1 MDVNSYKQVVLDQQ
15 KEKSEIILTDL
26 ISRRGEV
33 YFDLN
38 SSLIGY
44 KVNSMKN
51 LLLLPILLLLLSSCM
66 VGKKYQPP
74 QPAVPENYRAANAK
88 TDTTALPNWWTLF
101 NDPVLDAL
109 IQKALANNP
118 DMLIAASR
126 IEEARLTLGNVKAS
140 FLPSF
145 GYNISAAT
153 SDVGIEARKVGASI
167 DGNVF
172 KGYGMMNWEIDLWG
186 KIRRSKKS
194 ALADLLSQEENRNA
208 LRISLIAQVAM
219 LYFQLQDFD
228 TRLSIAT
235 QTFQNR
241 KESAA
246 LIAERF
252 EKGYV
257 SEVDKLQ
264 AEQQEAL
271 AEVMIPNFTRAI
283 AQTENAIH
291 ILCGSLP
298 DAVERG
304 KNNQEHSAAPSIP
317 VGLPSQLLQ
326 RRPDIRSSEATL
338 HAQCERIG
346 IAQASM
352 YPSLSLTGLLG
363 LASPDLNMLL
373 KNDAFY
379 ASGIG
384 GLTGPLF
391 QFGQNRR
398 RVSIERTRTEV
409 AMQNY
414 QKTVLNAFREVNDAL
429 TAYHTYKQ
437 ECEIRQKQ
445 SEAARKAL
453 QLTYAL
459 YDHGYS
465 SYIEVMMQENNL
477 FDAELQASATLQQQL
492 SAYIQLYKALGGGF
506 F

>member
-1 MDVNSYKQVVLDQQ
+1 
-15 KEKSEIILTDL
+15 
-26 ISRRGEV
+26 
-33 YFDLN
+33 
-38 SSLIGY
+38 
-44 KVNSMKN
+44 
-51 LLLLPILLLLLSSCM
+51 M

-74 QPAVPENYRAANAK
+74 QPAVPENYRAANVA

-109 IQKALANNP
+109 IEKALANNP

-126 IEEARLTLGNVKAS
+126 IEEARLMLGNVKAS
-140 FLPSF
+140 FLPTFS
-145 GYNISAAT
+145 YNVNAAI
-153 SDVGIEARKVGASI
+153 SDVGISAQRTGASI
-167 DGNVF
+167 DGAVF
-172 KGYGMMNWEIDLWG
+172 KGYGIMNWEIDLWG
-186 KIRRSKKS
+186 KIRRSKQS

-208 LRISLIAQVAM
+208 LQVSLIAQVAM

-228 TRLSIAT
+228 TRLSIAE
-235 QTFQNR
+235 QTYQNR
-241 KESAA
+241 KESATI
-246 LIAERF
+246 IAERF
-252 EKGYV
+252 DKGYV

-264 AEQQEAL
+264 AEQQEA
-271 AEVMIPNFTRAI
+271 AAQVMIPNFTRAI
-283 AQTENAIH
+283 AQTENAIQL
-291 ILCGSLP
+291 LCGALP

-304 KNNQEHSAAPSIP
+304 KDNKEHIAAPSIP

-338 HAQCERIG
+338 HAQFERIG

-352 YPSLSLTGLLG
+352 YPTLSLTGLLG
-363 LASPDLNMLL
+363 LASPSLSTFL

-384 GLTGPLF
+384 SLTGPLF
-391 QFGQNRR
+391 YFGQNRR
-398 RVSIERTRTEV
+398 RVNIERSRTEE

-437 ECEIRQKQ
+437 EYEIRLKQ

-453 QLTYAL
+453 QLSYAL

-465 SYIEVMMQENNL
+465 SYIEVMTQENVL

-492 SAYIQLYKALGGGF
+492 TAYIQLYKALGGGF
-506 F
+506 

>member
-1 MDVNSYKQVVLDQQ
+1 
-15 KEKSEIILTDL
+15 
-26 ISRRGEV
+26 
-33 YFDLN
+33 
-38 SSLIGY
+38 
-44 KVNSMKN
+44 
-51 LLLLPILLLLLSSCM
+51 M

-74 QPAVPENYRAANAK
+74 QPAVPDNYRTANIQ
-88 TDTTALPNWWTLF
+88 TDTAALPNWWTLF
-101 NDPVLDAL
+101 NDPVLNTL
-109 IQKALANNP
+109 IEKTLTNNP

-126 IEEARLTLGNVKAS
+126 IEEARLTVGNVKAS

-145 GYNISAAT
+145 SYNLNAAT
-153 SDVGIEARKVGASI
+153 SNVGVNAQRVGASI
-167 DGNVF
+167 DGNAF
-172 KGYGMMNWEIDLWG
+172 KGYGALYWEIDLWG
-186 KIRRSKKS
+186 KIRRSKHS
-194 ALADLLSQEENRNA
+194 ALADLLSHEENRNA
-208 LRISLIAQVAM
+208 LKVSLIAQVAA

-228 TRLSIAT
+228 TRLLVAQ
-235 QTFQNR
+235 QTYQNR

-246 LIAERF
+246 IIAERF

-283 AQTENAIH
+283 AQIENAIST
-291 ILCGSLP
+291 LCGALP

-304 KNNQEHSAAPSIP
+304 KDNGEHVNAPSIP

-326 RRPDIRSSEATL
+326 RRPDVRASEATL
-338 HAQCERIG
+338 HAQFERIG

-363 LASPDLNMLL
+363 LATPELNTIL
-373 KNDAFY
+373 KTESFY

-391 QFGQNRR
+391 QFGQNHRK
-398 RVSIERTRTEV
+398 VKIERSRTEA

-414 QKTVLNAFREVNDAL
+414 QKTILNAFREVNDAL

-437 ECEIRQKQ
+437 EYEIRQRQ
-445 SEAARKAL
+445 LEATRKAL

-465 SYIEVMMQENNL
+465 SYLEVMIQENTL
-477 FDAELQASATLQQQL
+477 FDAELQTSAALQQQL
-492 SAYIQLYKALGGGF
+492 AAYIQLYKALGGGF
-506 F
+506 

>member
-1 MDVNSYKQVVLDQQ
+1 M
-15 KEKSEIILTDL
+15 KEL
-26 ISRRGEV
+26 
-33 YFDLN
+33 
-38 SSLIGY
+38 
-44 KVNSMKN
+44 KN
-51 LLLLPILLLLLSSCM
+51 PLLLPTVVLMLLYSSCM
-66 VGKKYQPP
+66 VGKKYHPP
-74 QPAVPENYRAANAK
+74 QPAIPENYRTANIQ
-88 TDTTALPNWWTLF
+88 TDTAALPNWWTLF

-109 IQKALANNP
+109 IQKALTNNP
-118 DMLIAASR
+118 DMLIATSR

-186 KIRRSKKS
+186 KICRTKKS

-208 LRISLIAQVAM
+208 LQTSLIAQVAM

-228 TRLSIAT
+228 ARLSIAK
-235 QTFQNR
+235 QTFKNR

-264 AEQQEAL
+264 SEQQEAA

-291 ILCGSLP
+291 ILCGSFP
-298 DAVERG
+298 DAIERG

-326 RRPDIRSSEATL
+326 RRPDIRASESTL
-338 HAQCERIG
+338 HAQFERIG

-352 YPSLSLTGLLG
+352 YPALSLTGLLG
-363 LASPDLNMLL
+363 LASPDLSTFL

-384 GLTGPLF
+384 SLTGPLF
-391 QFGQNRR
+391 YFGQNRR
-398 RVSIERTRTEV
+398 RVNIERSRTEA

-429 TAYHTYKQ
+429 MAYHTYKQ
-437 ECEIRQKQ
+437 EYEIRQKQ

-465 SYIEVMMQENNL
+465 SYVEVMMQENVL
-477 FDAELQASATLQQQL
+477 FEAELQESTTLQQQL

-506 F
+506 